1 MQGFRRHRAVALLC
15 IGSAVFAVCALAAIG
30 SSRVRAEAA
39 LAIGLPGDVAKQGL
53 AMGWALNYP
62 TRQAA
67 QAEALK
73 RCRNFQDAPQSTK
86 DLCKIIESFR
96 QRCLSVALDPENGTT
111 GLGWAVAKDQKQAE
125 DMAMDRCADTS
136 EKKRRDF
143 CRVTLTRCDGRK

>member
-1 MQGFRRHRAVALLC
+1 MAFWCA
-15 IGSAVFAVCALAAIG
+15 ALAAVTAYALAG
-30 SSRVRAEAA
+30 LNSSQARADAA
-39 LAIGLPGDVAKQGL
+39 LAVGLPGDVAKQGL

-62 TRQAA
+62 SKEKA

-96 QRCLSVALDPENGTT
+96 QRCLAVALDPEIGTT
-111 GLGWAVAKDQKQAE
+111 GVGWAVAKDQKQAE
-125 DMAMDRCADTS
+125 DLAMDRCIDTS